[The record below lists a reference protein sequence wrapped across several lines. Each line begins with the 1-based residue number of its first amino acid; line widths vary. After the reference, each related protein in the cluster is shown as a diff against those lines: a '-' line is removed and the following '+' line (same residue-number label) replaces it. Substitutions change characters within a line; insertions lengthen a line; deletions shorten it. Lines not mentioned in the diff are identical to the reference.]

1 MSHPLLKSSSRS
13 LKFTLPWF
21 LVALA
26 VAGLGIS
33 TVHADLAWNNG
44 ASNFL
49 WDTSSLN
56 WTGSA
61 WTAGGNAT
69 FGATGAGAITVNGT
83 QSVQNITDSVA
94 GYSFTGGTL
103 STASKTAANT
113 WSFASATAIS
123 SNVTADF
130 TGGNSTGTLIMS
142 ISLGKKLTLGGTVNV
157 TGFNGTTGNTGID
170 VQGTG
175 TLELTGTST
184 FTNARLKAAAGSVT
198 ISSGTHNFT
207 GTTAGNLGISVGG
220 SNVLTVSGGNVTTK
234 RLIIA
239 NGSSAT
245 YSQSAGTVIV
255 NNSAG
260 VECGSGAGGTRVT
273 FNLDG
278 GTFEAGKI
286 AATAGWLGNSTINLH
301 GGTFRANATE
311 ATNIFSTDISGSIAG
326 NVFVKAGGAVIDSNG
341 YNITQTQSLKTDAV
355 STGGGLTKLG
365 AGILTLVGAN
375 TYTGSTMVTAGAL
388 HIGSGGSLAS
398 GNALTVGAGGTA
410 DFANAG
416 QTLGA
421 VSNANTAISALNFSA
436 STGTVTLG
444 NLSGV
449 GSTRFGNNGA
459 ITTLNGGSIIL
470 GNSTALTVNNGSTTG
485 TISGGGSLT
494 KATSGMLALNGA
506 NSYTGATTVADG
518 TLKAA
523 AANALGS
530 TSGIMVNTGGTLLI
544 SANGSLGSTS
554 NITMNS
560 TSTGNGTVAALKFSS
575 SYNGTVGA
583 LVLDYNSIFDLGT
596 DATGV
601 QIHFSSIFL
610 NGYTLSIYNWTGTTL
625 WEGGTGNN
633 TDQIYAGNTLD
644 AGDLN
649 RISFYSGLDTSS
661 FRGTGYQIMTGSFMN
676 ELGPVPEP
684 STWVAMATLAI
695 TGGTISM
702 RRRTRQATG
711 IL

>member
-311 ATNIFSTDISGSIAG
+311 ATNIFSTDINDI
-326 NVFVKAGGAVIDSNG
+326 F
-341 YNITQTQSLKTDAV
+341 
-355 STGGGLTKLG
+355 
-365 AGILTLVGAN
+365 
-375 TYTGSTMVTAGAL
+375 
-388 HIGSGGSLAS
+388 
-398 GNALTVGAGGTA
+398 NA
-410 DFANAG
+410 
-416 QTLGA
+416 
-421 VSNANTAISALNFSA
+421 
-436 STGTVTLG
+436 
-444 NLSGV
+444 
-449 GSTRFGNNGA
+449 
-459 ITTLNGGSIIL
+459 
-470 GNSTALTVNNGSTTG
+470 
-485 TISGGGSLT
+485 
-494 KATSGMLALNGA
+494 
-506 NSYTGATTVADG
+506 
-518 TLKAA
+518 
-523 AANALGS
+523 
-530 TSGIMVNTGGTLLI
+530 
-544 SANGSLGSTS
+544 
-554 NITMNS
+554 
-560 TSTGNGTVAALKFSS
+560 
-575 SYNGTVGA
+575 
-583 LVLDYNSIFDLGT
+583 
-596 DATGV
+596 
-601 QIHFSSIFL
+601 
-610 NGYTLSIYNWTGTTL
+610 
-625 WEGGTGNN
+625 
-633 TDQIYAGNTLD
+633 
-644 AGDLN
+644 
-649 RISFYSGLDTSS
+649 
-661 FRGTGYQIMTGSFMN
+661 
-676 ELGPVPEP
+676 
-684 STWVAMATLAI
+684 
-695 TGGTISM
+695 
-702 RRRTRQATG
+702 
-711 IL
+711 